1 MLTLATIFSILLAAP
16 TGCPAKTL
24 KTVSHQQSGPT
35 CMVAAACTA
44 ISARHTPPAQRDLA
58 RNLPI
63 YPDGVHAYDLV
74 VELERRGWRGLVFT
88 GPPEAAARLVEAGFA
103 VLAMVKDRR
112 GRHAVTVTGRK
123 RVAAHKG
130 CSTALKALQIND
142 SRTAKTRWVSA
153 QAFKASQSEQQLV
166 VFYRPNERQRLGAAG
181 FPVAVAQKIDRRFRA
196 QTLLRR
202 ANKHR
207 KPNRQM
213 LTLLRRAVELDPC
226 FKRSR
231 DAYQRVGRRLG
242 GKIQSLPSCRQ
253 Q

>member
-1 MLTLATIFSILLAAP
+1 MLTLATIIGLLHAAP

-58 RNLPI
+58 RNLPM

-130 CSTALKALQIND
+130 CSTALKALQLSD
-142 SRTAKTRWVSA
+142 SRTGKTRWVSA
-153 QAFKASQSEQQLV
+153 QAFKASQSSQQLMV
-166 VFYRPNERQRLGAAG
+166 IYRPNERQRLGAAG

-196 QTLLRR
+196 QT
-202 ANKHR
+202 
-207 KPNRQM
+207 
-213 LTLLRRAVELDPC
+213 
-226 FKRSR
+226 
-231 DAYQRVGRRLG
+231 
-242 GKIQSLPSCRQ
+242 
-253 Q
+253 